1 MKLKWQALLTAFML
15 LAAAGMAG
23 CGNSSDNANGKI
35 VFASHDAPSNFVG
48 QIYDGVTVKAQQM
61 GLEVELKNAG
71 MDSNNQIDQLKEA
84 IEQKPK
90 AIILLPMDGTSIVPT
105 VEKVNDAK
113 IPLITTN
120 RNLNGGQFAEVMY
133 DEYQAGQLQGEYMA
147 KNLPQGAK
155 VVYLMGEP
163 SLEVSQQRWL
173 GFKEACLDKR
183 PDIELLAKAK
193 CDWSEAQG
201 VRNMAM
207 WLKVFPKI
215 DAVVSAND
223 NMAIGA
229 IKAMKAA
236 GRNQGVLVCGC
247 DATNDALKAIAA
259 GDMVMT
265 VEQNADKTVDAI
277 MELIQ
282 KALKGE
288 QSTEKVKVPYTEIN
302 KSNVANYIK

>member
-1 MKLKWQALLTAFML
+1 MKLKWQALLTAVML

-48 QIYDGVTVKAQQM
+48 KIYDGVTVKAQQM

-90 AIILLPMDGTSIVPT
+90 AIILLPMDGTSIIPT

-183 PDIELLAKAK
+183 PDIELLAKAE
-193 CDWSEAQG
+193 CD
-201 VRNMAM
+201 
-207 WLKVFPKI
+207 
-215 DAVVSAND
+215 
-223 NMAIGA
+223 
-229 IKAMKAA
+229 
-236 GRNQGVLVCGC
+236 
-247 DATNDALKAIAA
+247 
-259 GDMVMT
+259 
-265 VEQNADKTVDAI
+265 
-277 MELIQ
+277 
-282 KALKGE
+282 
-288 QSTEKVKVPYTEIN
+288 
-302 KSNVANYIK
+302 

>member
-1 MKLKWQALLTAFML
+1 MNSKWKAMLAGITLLMALGT
-15 LAAAGMAG
+15 AG
-23 CGNSSDNANGKI
+23 CDSSSNSANGKV
-35 VFASHDAPSNFVG
+35 VFAFHDAPKDFVG
-48 QIYDGVTVKAQQM
+48 QIYDGVNAKAQQL
-61 GLEVELKNAG
+61 GLEVELKNAN
-71 MDSNNQIDQLKEA
+71 MDSNNQIDQLQEA
-84 IEQKPK
+84 IAEKPK

-105 VEKVNDAK
+105 VAKINDAK

-120 RNLNGGQFAEVMY
+120 RNLNGGQFAEVMS

-147 KNLPQGAK
+147 ENLPQGAK
-155 VVYLMGEP
+155 IVYLMGE
-163 SLEVSQQRWL
+163 SALEVSKQRYL

-183 PDIELLAKAK
+183 PDIELLAKAE
-193 CDWSEAQG
+193 CDWSESAG
-201 VRNMAM
+201 LKNMAM

-236 GRNQGVLVCGC
+236 GRNQGVLVSGC
-247 DATNDALKAIAA
+247 DATKDALQAIAA
-259 GDMVMT
+259 GDMSMT

-277 MELIQ
+277 MELLQ

-288 QSTEKVKVPYTEIN
+288 QPTEKVKVPYTEIN
-302 KSNVANYIK
+302 KNNVASYIK

>member
-1 MKLKWQALLTAFML
+1 MNSKWKAMLAGVTLLMALGT
-15 LAAAGMAG
+15 AG
-23 CGNSSDNANGKI
+23 CDSSSNSSNGKV
-35 VFASHDAPSNFVG
+35 VFASHDAPKDFVG
-48 QIYDGVTVKAQQM
+48 QVYDGVTSKAQQL
-61 GLEVELKNAG
+61 GLKVELKNAN

-84 IEQKPK
+84 IAEKPK
-90 AIILLPMDGTSIVPT
+90 AIILLPMDGSSIIPT
-105 VEKVNDAK
+105 VEKVNAAK

-120 RNLNGGQFAEVMY
+120 RNLNGGDFAEVMS

-155 VVYLMGEP
+155 IVYLMGEP
-163 SLEVSQQRWL
+163 SLEVSKQRYL

-183 PDIELLAKAK
+183 PDVELLAKAE
-193 CDWSEAQG
+193 CDWSESAG
-201 VRNMAM
+201 IRNMAM

-223 NMAIGA
+223 NMAVGA
-229 IKAMKAA
+229 IKAMKAKS
-236 GRNQGVLVCGC
+236 RNQGVLVCGC
-247 DATNDALKAIAA
+247 DATNEALQAIAA
-259 GDMVMT
+259 GDMSMT

-282 KALKGE
+282 KALKDE
-288 QSTEKVKVPYTEIN
+288 QSTEKVKVPYMEIN

>member
-1 MKLKWQALLTAFML
+1 MNSKWKAMLAGVTLLMALGT
-15 LAAAGMAG
+15 AG
-23 CGNSSDNANGKI
+23 CDSSSNSSNGKV
-35 VFASHDAPSNFVG
+35 VFASHDAPKDFVG
-48 QIYDGVTVKAQQM
+48 QVYDGVTSKAQQL
-61 GLEVELKNAG
+61 GLEVELKNAN

-84 IEQKPK
+84 IAEKPK
-90 AIILLPMDGTSIVPT
+90 AIILLPMDGSSIIPT
-105 VEKVNDAK
+105 VEKVNAAK

-120 RNLNGGQFAEVMY
+120 RNLNGGDFAEVMS

-155 VVYLMGEP
+155 IVYLMGEP
-163 SLEVSQQRWL
+163 SLEVSKQRYL

-183 PDIELLAKAK
+183 PDVELLAKAE
-193 CDWSEAQG
+193 CDWSESAG
-201 VRNMAM
+201 IRNMAM

-223 NMAIGA
+223 NMAVGA
-229 IKAMKAA
+229 IKAMKAKS
-236 GRNQGVLVCGC
+236 RNQGVLVCGC
-247 DATNDALKAIAA
+247 DATNEALQAIAA
-259 GDMVMT
+259 GDMSMT

-282 KALKGE
+282 KALKDE
-288 QSTEKVKVPYTEIN
+288 QSTEKVKVPYMEIN

>member
-1 MKLKWQALLTAFML
+1 
-15 LAAAGMAG
+15 
-23 CGNSSDNANGKI
+23 
-35 VFASHDAPSNFVG
+35 
-48 QIYDGVTVKAQQM
+48 M

-90 AIILLPMDGTSIVPT
+90 AIILLPVDGTSIIHA

-120 RNLNGGQFAEVMY
+120 RNLNGGQFAEVMS

-163 SLEVSQQRWL
+163 ALEISQQRWL

-183 PDIELLAKAK
+183 PDIELLAKAE

-201 VRNMAM
+201 LRNMAM

-265 VEQNADKTVDAI
+265 VEQNVDKTVDAI